1 MEQQSKSE
9 LPRPRRPRRAIRRET
24 SAGGVVAR
32 EEQGQWFVA
41 LLKTEHKR
49 GEVWVL
55 PKGHVEPHEGETVSD
70 AARRE
75 VMEEAG
81 ITDLSMRDQLG
92 ITRYAFQA
100 EEALVK
106 KTVHYFLMTTQQKK
120 LTPQAEE
127 GLIDATWAPIDE
139 AVSLLAYDT
148 DQDIVAKARERL
160 LGSLPPNYAPRPR
173 KPVARRP
180 RRTAPTRR
188 PSTAPK
194 RPGRTPR
201 LHVHT

>member
-1 MEQQSKSE
+1 MTEQLASSSARK
-9 LPRPRRPRRAIRRET
+9 PRRSVRRET

-32 EEQGQWFVA
+32 EENGAWFVA

-55 PKGHVEPHEGETVSD
+55 PKGHVEPHEGETASD
-70 AARRE
+70 AAKRE

-81 ITDLSMRDQLG
+81 ITDVSLRDQLG

-127 GLIDATWAPIDE
+127 GLIDAAWTPIDE
-139 AVSLLAYDT
+139 AVNLLAYDT
-148 DQDIVAKARERL
+148 DQDIVAKARQRL
-160 LGSLPPNYAPRPR
+160 LGSLPPNYPP
-173 KPVARRP
+173 P
-180 RRTAPTRR
+180 RRTRRAAAPRRPAAKPTRKNGTSR
-188 PSTAPK
+188 L
-194 RPGRTPR
+194 R
-201 LHVHT
+201 LHI